1 LEVQARTSH
10 EAKEPLIPRL
20 RVTPSERNRLILVT
34 IAVLVVWWLF
44 DQSRGALGPFVIALV
59 LAYLMSPLVDLLSLR
74 LPRAVS
80 ILLVYLL
87 FILLAWGFV
96 AWVNPIIGHQV
107 RELAENVPDYRAAAE
122 GWFAQ
127 FVTFYNN
134 LPISQDVRTSIEE
147 ALNSAVGAIGTAA
160 QTAVVGTIRAISSA
174 LGFIVGLF
182 IIPFWLFYVL
192 KDKARG
198 FNAINNMLPRSW
210 RSDVWRLLR
219 IINGILSSYIR
230 AQLIL
235 GLVVGVAVSI
245 AMLVVGAPYPII
257 LGIIS
262 GLTEIIPVIG
272 PVLGAIPGLL
282 LAMFHPEG
290 WVMVLK
296 VLAVYVGVQQL
307 ENNILVPKIQGDSVK
322 LHPAIIMV
330 SLVVG
335 SQVAGFIGLVAA
347 VPVAAMLRDVYLYM
361 YRRLTEG
368 YTPRQAEA
376 SVPSRE
382 DNVSAIGELTERQ
395 IALMA
400 EHPGVQNTSDMIA
413 LVELEDPSHDAPKLP
428 PPPPDEQQAGS
439 RETSEA
445 GRPS

>member
-1 LEVQARTSH
+1 LPVPARTAQEH
-10 EAKEPLIPRL
+10 KEPLIPRF

-34 IAVLVVWWLF
+34 IALLVLWWLF
-44 DQSRGALGPFVIALV
+44 DQARGALGPFLIALV
-59 LAYLMSPLVDLLSLR
+59 LAYLMSPLVDLLSVR

-87 FILLAWGFV
+87 FILLVWAFI
-96 AWVNPIIGHQV
+96 AWVNPIVGHQV
-107 RELAENVPDYRAAAE
+107 SDLAGNIPDYRTTAE
-122 GWFAQ
+122 GWFQ
-127 FVTFYNN
+127 QVINFYNS
-134 LPISQDVRTSIEE
+134 LPISDEVRQSIQD
-147 ALNSAVGAIGTAA
+147 ALSSAAGAIGSAVQAA
-160 QTAVVGTIRAISSA
+160 IVGTIRAISSA
-174 LGFIVGLF
+174 LGFIVGLL

-192 KDKARG
+192 KDKDRG
-198 FNAINNMLPRSW
+198 FNAFNNMLPRSW
-210 RSDVWRLLR
+210 RSDVWRLIR

-230 AQLIL
+230 GQLLL
-235 GLVVGVAVSI
+235 GLVVGAAVTI

-272 PVLGAIPGLL
+272 PVVGAVPGVL
-282 LAMFHPEG
+282 LALFHPEG

-296 VLAVYVGVQQL
+296 VLIVYVGVQQL
-307 ENNILVPKIQGDSVK
+307 ENNLLVPKIQGDSVK

-347 VPVAAMLRDVYLYM
+347 VPLAAMLRDVYLYA

-368 YTPRQAEA
+368 YSPREAEA

-382 DNVSAIGELTERQ
+382 ENRSAIGILTERQ
-395 IALMA
+395 IALVS
-400 EHPGVQNTSDMIA
+400 EEPGVQTTSEMITRA
-413 LVELEDPSHDAPKLP
+413 EQEGDSRSQPAPPHPSGAEK
-428 PPPPDEQQAGS
+428 ASG
-439 RETSEA
+439 RGTSEA
-445 GRPS
+445 GTPS